1 MATKIKKLEARSKKL
16 EKTEV
21 VAKAPKKTAPTAKQS
36 GGLVAKA
43 PRKVTPKK
51 IEVETPKVEPVRQA
65 QGESLMDRLMAK
77 AGASLVTPKRGQQ
90 LEGKVSFVSRKM
102 VLVDIGAKTE
112 GVVADA
118 EAKEAADII
127 ETLKIGDTIS
137 VFIKHPEN
145 DQGQILLSLRKAVE
159 EGRWSVFKKWMD
171 EDKEVDVTGLEV
183 NKGGMVVKTG
193 EIRGFVPASQF
204 GEKHLGNMDE
214 LLGKTF
220 KVKVIEVDKAQNRLI
235 FSEKLVSDAEGLAKK
250 DEALADVVSG
260 SKLVG
265 TVSGIM
271 PFGVFVTVNVPVK
284 GHADSGAV
292 RRAGEVAK
300 VEGLVHISEIS
311 WEKVEDPN
319 TMFKVGQEVAVM
331 VIGIEKE
338 AGKLNLSIKQLS
350 GDPWKEIETKYAVG
364 TKHVGKVVRI
374 APYGV
379 FVNFDKG
386 IDGLIHVSKQP
397 QGKEFKV
404 GESVDVY
411 VEMLDSKSR
420 RMSLGVVLTEVPV
433 EYR

>member
-1 MATKIKKLEARSKKL
+1 MATK
-16 EKTEV
+16 
-21 VAKAPKKTAPTAKQS
+21 KATKKT
-36 GGLVAKA
+36 
-43 PRKVTPKK
+43 TPKK
-51 IEVETPKVEPVRQA
+51 VEANTSTSSVRVRETPKVETKV
-65 QGESLMDRLMAK
+65 ESLMDKLMAK
-77 AGASLVTPKRGQQ
+77 AGTALVTPKRGQQ
-90 LEGKVSFVSRKM
+90 VEGSVTFVSRKM

-112 GVVADA
+112 GLVADA

-127 ETLKIGDTIS
+127 ETLKVGDKIS

-171 EDKEVDVTGLEV
+171 EDKEVEVTGLEV
-183 NKGGMVVKTG
+183 NKGGMVVKIG

-214 LLGKTF
+214 LLNKTF
-220 KVKVIEVDKAQNRLI
+220 KAKVIEVDKAQNRLI

-250 DEALADVVSG
+250 DEALADVTVG
-260 SKLVG
+260 TRLVG

-284 GHADSGAV
+284 AK
-292 RRAGEVAK
+292 AGEVAK

-311 WEKVEDPN
+311 WEKVDDPN
-319 TMFKVGQEVAVM
+319 TMFKVGQEVEVM

-350 GDPWKEIETKYAVG
+350 GDPWSDIETKYAVG
-364 TKHVGKVVRI
+364 TKHQGKVVRI

-379 FVNFDKG
+379 FVNFGKG

-397 QGKEFKV
+397 QGKEFAV
-404 GESVDVY
+404 GETVDVY
-411 VEMLDSKSR
+411 VEMLDAKSR

>member
-1 MATKIKKLEARSKKL
+1 MATKKATRRSAEPVDKP
-16 EKTEV
+16 
-21 VAKAPKKTAPTAKQS
+21 AKAAVKK
-36 GGLVAKA
+36 
-43 PRKVTPKK
+43 PRVKKVTPKK
-51 IEVETPKVEPVRQA
+51 VEVNTSTSSVRVRAVPKVETKA
-65 QGESLMDRLMAK
+65 ESLMDRLMAK
-77 AGASLVTPKRGQQ
+77 AGATLVTPKRGQQ
-90 LEGKVSFVSRKM
+90 VEGTVTFVSRRM
-102 VLVDIGAKTE
+102 VLVNIGAKTE

-118 EAKEAADII
+118 EAKEASDII
-127 ETLKIGDTIS
+127 ESLKVGDPIS

-171 EDKEVDVTGLEV
+171 EDREVEVAGLEV
-183 NKGGMVVKTG
+183 NKGGMVVKIG

-204 GEKHLGNMDE
+204 GEKHLGNMEE

-220 KVKVIEVDKAQNRLI
+220 KAKVIEVDKAQNRLI

-250 DEALADVVSG
+250 DEALADVVAG
-260 SKLVG
+260 AKLVG

-284 GHADSGAV
+284 AK
-292 RRAGEVAK
+292 AGEVAK

-311 WEKVEDPN
+311 WEKVDDPN
-319 TMFKVGQEVAVM
+319 TMFAVGQEVSVM

-350 GDPWKEIETKYAVG
+350 GDPWSDIETKYAVG
-364 TKHVGKVVRI
+364 TKHQGKVFRI
-374 APYGV
+374 AAYGV
-379 FVNFDKG
+379 FVNFERG

-397 QGKEFKV
+397 QGKEFAV
-404 GESVDVY
+404 GEVVDVY
-411 VEMLDSKSR
+411 VEMLDAKSR

>member
-1 MATKIKKLEARSKKL
+1 MATK
-16 EKTEV
+16 KTTKTPLSGVAESEV
-21 VAKAPKKTAPTAKQS
+21 KKAPVKKVISKGVKEVKKEATAVKATPQAAQA
-36 GGLVAKA
+36 GGRA
-43 PRKVTPKK
+43 
-51 IEVETPKVEPVRQA
+51 
-65 QGESLMDRLMAK
+65 ESLMDRLMAK
-77 AGASLVTPKRGQQ
+77 AGTTLVTPKRGMQ
-90 LEGKVSFVSRKM
+90 LEGKVSFVSKKM

-112 GVVADA
+112 GIVADA

-127 ETLKIGDTIS
+127 ETLKVGDPIS

-171 EDKEVDVTGLEV
+171 EDKEVEVAGLEV
-183 NKGGMVVKTG
+183 NKGGMVVKIG

-204 GEKHLGNMDE
+204 GEKHLGNMEE

-220 KVKVIEVDKAQNRLI
+220 KAKVIEVDKAQNRLI

-250 DEALADVVSG
+250 DEALADVVAG
-260 SKLVG
+260 AKLVG

-284 GHADSGAV
+284 A
-292 RRAGEVAK
+292 AGEVAK

-311 WEKVEDPN
+311 WEKVDDPN
-319 TMFKVGQEVAVM
+319 TMFKVGQEVEVM

-350 GDPWKEIETKYAVG
+350 GDPWGDIETKYAVG
-364 TKHVGKVVRI
+364 TKHQGKVFRI

-379 FVNFDKG
+379 FVNFERG

-397 QGKEFKV
+397 QGKEFAV
-404 GESVDVY
+404 GETVDVY
-411 VEMLDSKSR
+411 VEMLDAKSR

>member
-1 MATKIKKLEARSKKL
+1 MATKKATRRSAEPVDKP
-16 EKTEV
+16 
-21 VAKAPKKTAPTAKQS
+21 AKAAVKK
-36 GGLVAKA
+36 
-43 PRKVTPKK
+43 PRVKKVTPKK
-51 IEVETPKVEPVRQA
+51 VEVNTSTSSVRVRAVPKVETKA
-65 QGESLMDRLMAK
+65 ESLMDRLMAK
-77 AGASLVTPKRGQQ
+77 AGATLVTPKRGQQ
-90 LEGKVSFVSRKM
+90 VEGTVTFVSRRM
-102 VLVDIGAKTE
+102 VLVNIGAKTE

-118 EAKEAADII
+118 EAKEASDII
-127 ETLKIGDTIS
+127 ESLKVGDPIS

-171 EDKEVDVTGLEV
+171 EDREVEVAGLEV
-183 NKGGMVVKTG
+183 NKGGMVVKIG

-204 GEKHLGNMDE
+204 GEKHLGNMEE

-220 KVKVIEVDKAQNRLI
+220 KAKVIEVDKAQNRLI

-250 DEALADVVSG
+250 DEALADVVAG
-260 SKLVG
+260 AKLVG

-284 GHADSGAV
+284 GKAGLPAV
-292 RRAGEVAK
+292 AMRQLLQAGEVAK

-311 WEKVEDPN
+311 WEKVDDPN
-319 TMFKVGQEVAVM
+319 TMFKVGQEVSVM

-350 GDPWKEIETKYAVG
+350 GDPWSDIETKYAVG
-364 TKHVGKVVRI
+364 TKHQGKVFRI
-374 APYGV
+374 AAYGV
-379 FVNFDKG
+379 FVNFERG

-397 QGKEFKV
+397 QGKEFAV
-404 GESVDVY
+404 GETVDVY
-411 VEMLDSKSR
+411 VEMLDAKSR